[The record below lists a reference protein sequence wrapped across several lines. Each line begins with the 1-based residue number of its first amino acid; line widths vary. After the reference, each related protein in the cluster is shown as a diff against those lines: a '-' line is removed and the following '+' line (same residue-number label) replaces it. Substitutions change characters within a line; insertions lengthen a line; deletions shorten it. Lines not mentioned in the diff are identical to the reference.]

1 MMDSTK
7 TFALLLLLTASY
19 LKGVTQN
26 TDIKVKDYLSH
37 QWVSA
42 GLPLSDLD
50 HLEITDSYLDDAT
63 GLTYIYVQQYA
74 GAAPIEHSL
83 ATITLK
89 NGEVNYCNADRFIR
103 HMRSFVSSSSPRIP
117 AEDATVQALLRTE
130 SKTYLRSK
138 PIVEKEISA
147 NHYIYQKTPGVLESI
162 PTQLIYRL
170 EKSNQLKLYWK
181 VSIHQA
187 DGAFWVNYID
197 AENGNVA
204 LRKNLTISCSPPSRS
219 YIQNSLPALPF
230 SPSAS
235 SQYRVFPLP
244 VTAPNAGVASIVAD
258 PADPDASPMGWHD
271 DGSSTYTI
279 TRGNNTHTYAD
290 PDSNYISAGDEPKAV
305 GNLTFDYPYNASN
318 TIVQNRNAAVVN
330 LFYMTNIMHDFAY
343 NYGFTELAGNFQT
356 KNFTGKGK
364 GNDAVISL
372 ADYGS
377 NGTRYR
383 NNSDFLTPPDGGN
396 GRMRMFIWNVS
407 GSKLLKVIDP
417 SSLAT
422 AFETGTAD
430 FGLAVSTTAV
440 TGKLVLVSDGSSNP
454 TFGCKPLINAS
465 TIRNKIALIDRGDC
479 FFHEKACSAQ
489 AAGASAVIICNYENT
504 PLGLGAVSPAPCS
517 VTIPVISIG
526 SVDAAFLKKNIDLVT
541 VSIQKPAS
549 TGSPDKDGSFD
560 NGIIAHEYGHGISTR
575 LTGGPSN
582 SSCLDNDEQMG
593 EGWSDFM
600 TLVTTASST
609 DNETTL
615 KGVGTFVLQQE
626 VTDRGIRKYPYT
638 TNMSVNPQTY
648 EDIFT
653 AEVHDLGAVWTA
665 MLWELY
671 WKFTKAYGFDANL
684 YKGKGGNNKAIRLV
698 MEGMKLQPCSPGFVD
713 GRDAILKADQN
724 LYNGE
729 NQCLIWEAFA
739 KRGLG
744 YSAKQG
750 SSDDKSD
757 GIQAFDVPP
766 TCTPTVKISKTVTP
780 FIKPGE
786 EISVNITVRNDTK
799 ADMTNVVVTDT
810 IPFGATFKIGSSS
823 VTLTQSGSVL
833 SFKTGVVG
841 PGESIGFTYKLE
853 SGKNL
858 VSKTVLI
865 DSMENTEG
873 LYDIFAL
880 QGAGIWE
887 LTDLVSHSGKKSWFV
902 PDQSV
907 DNDQVLNPL
916 IPFDI
921 SKLSKPVLRFYHRY
935 KIQNAF
941 DGGIVRISTDG
952 GKSFSDIGKH
962 IFRNS
967 YSGPISFLAIPIPG
981 QRGFYGDTKS
991 AFVPS
996 YIDLSEFK
1004 SQPPFYLQFRFGSDD
1019 SEGATGWFIDD
1030 LELFDM
1036 FNYNSQACVTYDGGK
1051 VCAEAPAKGTIVESQ
1066 IITANKDIATIP
1078 VNISLFPNPSDD
1090 HLNILTHFPKA
1101 GEVTGQVYTIDGKL
1115 QRTFTFLSNSADTR
1129 YKLETAYLPIGMYI
1143 MTLKS
1148 GKYVGQEKFVIER

>member
-7 TFALLLLLTASY
+7 TIALLLLLTISN
-19 LKGVTQN
+19 LKGFAQN
-26 TDIKVKDYLSH
+26 IDIKVKDYLSH

-42 GLPLSDLD
+42 GLPSSDLD
-50 HLEITDSYLDDAT
+50 HIEITDSYNDAMT
-63 GLTYIYVQQYA
+63 GLSYIYVQQYA
-74 GAAPIEHSL
+74 GAIPIEHSL
-83 ATITLK
+83 ATLTMK
-89 NGEVNYCNADRFIR
+89 NGVINYSNTDRFIK
-103 HMRSFVSSSSPRIP
+103 HIQSLVRSTGAKIR
-117 AEDATVQALLRTE
+117 ATDATVNALIRSE
-130 SKTYLRSK
+130 NKIYLRSR
-138 PIVEKEISA
+138 PMVEKEISPVSF
-147 NHYIYQKTPGVLESI
+147 IFQKTQGALESI
-162 PTQLIYRL
+162 PVQLVYRN
-170 EKSNQLKLYWK
+170 EKTNQLKLYWK
-181 VSIHQA
+181 VSVHQP
-187 DGAFWVNYID
+187 DGAYWVNYVD
-197 AENGNVA
+197 AEDGNVT
-204 LRKNLTISCSPPSRS
+204 LRKNLTISCSIPNRPFL
-219 YIQNSLPALPF
+219 NSGLPALPF
-230 SPSAS
+230 SPSAT

-244 VTAPNAGVASIVAD
+244 VTAPNAGVAAIVSD

-271 DGSSTYTI
+271 DGATAYSI

-305 GNLTFDYPYNASN
+305 GNLTFDYPYNAAN

-330 LFYMTNIMHDFAY
+330 LFYMTNVMHDFAY

-377 NGTRYR
+377 NGTRFR

-417 SSLAT
+417 ASLAT
-422 AFETGTAD
+422 GFETGTAD

-440 TGKLVLVSDGSSNP
+440 TGKLILVSDGSSNP
-454 TFGCKPLINAS
+454 TFGCKPLINAAN
-465 TIRNKIALIDRGDC
+465 IRNKIALIDRGDC

-504 PLGLGAVSPAPCS
+504 PLGLGAVSPAPCT

-526 SVDAAFLKKNIDLVT
+526 SVDAAFLKKNIDVVT

-600 TLVTTASST
+600 TLVTTASTS
-609 DNETTL
+609 DNETTP

-638 TNMSVNPQTY
+638 TDMTVNPQTY

-671 WKFTKAYGFDANL
+671 WKLTKVYGFDANL

-698 MEGMKLQPCSPGFVD
+698 MEGMKLQPCSPGFID

-729 NQCLIWEAFA
+729 NQCLIWAAFA

-750 SSDDKSD
+750 SPDDKSD

-766 TCTPTVKISKTVTP
+766 SCLPTVKIAKTVTP

-786 EISVNITVRNDTK
+786 EISINITMRNDTK
-799 ADMTNVVVTDT
+799 ADINNVVITDT
-810 IPFGATFKIGSSS
+810 IPFGATYKAGSSS
-823 VTLTQSGSVL
+823 VSLAQNGNVL
-833 SFKTGVVG
+833 SFKTSVVG
-841 PGESIGFTYKLE
+841 PGESLGFTYKLE
-853 SGKNL
+853 SSKTL
-858 VSKTVLI
+858 VSKTAFI

-873 LYDIFAL
+873 VYDIFAL
-880 QGAGIWE
+880 QGSGIWE
-887 LTDLVSHSGKKSWFV
+887 LTDLVAHSGKKSWFV
-902 PDQSV
+902 PDQAV
-907 DNDQVLNPL
+907 DNDQVLNPV
-916 IPFDI
+916 IPIDI

-952 GKSFSDIGKH
+952 GKSFADLGKN

-996 YIDLSEFK
+996 FIDLSAYK
-1004 SQPPFYLQFRFGSDD
+1004 NQPPFYLQFRFGSDD
-1019 SEGATGWFIDD
+1019 SEGATGWFVDD
-1030 LELFDM
+1030 LEVFDM
-1036 FNYNSQACVTYDGGK
+1036 FNYNSQACVTFDGGQ

-1066 IITANKDIATIP
+1066 IITANKDVTTIP
-1078 VNISLFPNPSDD
+1078 VNISLAPNPSDD
-1090 HLNILTHFPKA
+1090 HINILAHFPKA
-1101 GEVTGQVYTIDGKL
+1101 GEVTGNVYTIDGKL
-1115 QRTFTFLSNSADTR
+1115 QRAFKFLSNSIDTR
-1129 YKLETAYLPIGMYI
+1129 YKLETHDLPVGMYI
-1143 MTLKS
+1143 LTLKS